1 MLHVNLVI
9 IYVITYSRL
18 EESDQESKNNIKAAK
33 DQTEYETYDVWI
45 VVGKDDALHD

>member
-1 MLHVNLVI
+1 MLYVNLVI
-9 IYVITYSRL
+9 IYIITYSRL
-18 EESDQESKNNIKAAK
+18 EESYPESKNNIKAAN

>member
-1 MLHVNLVI
+1 MLHVDLVI

-18 EESDQESKNNIKAAK
+18 EESDPESKNNIKAVK
-33 DQTEYETYDVWI
+33 DQTEYDTYDVWI